1 MHLELSRMAC
11 VSSLHLI
18 MNLTLPQIASGMIA
32 LLIFVALAVGRV
44 PALRLNRVAIAMV
57 AAGVVMVTAVNIGSA
72 ATITGNPQ
80 NILLGIS
87 SGIPYLTFLAR
98 LGPVSLLGMAI
109 AVVVVSNSKF
119 ESLITL
125 RILSNFSN

>member
-1 MHLELSRMAC
+1 
-11 VSSLHLI
+11 